1 MPIKHMYIGKHQNS
15 WLLGTSLFMIFV
27 GAVIASKF
35 DYWYAIVGGAIL
47 GVIGCYLSQLSV
59 KWVTETKKEKGNSK

>member
-1 MPIKHMYIGKHQNS
+1 MPIKRIYIGRHVNR
-15 WLLGTSLFMIFV
+15 WLLVTSLFMVFS

-47 GVIGCYLSQLSV
+47 AVAGCYLNQLSI
-59 KWVTETKKEKGNSK
+59 KWVTED